1 MSAQM
6 RDDARAELIDLLL
19 GDLEPAEDEALRAR
33 VRNEPALQRE
43 LSELEALFGLMRR
56 GEEIEADPAVHESIM
71 HEARRITRPSL
82 LKRLAALPALFRF
95 RFRHSLVFR
104 VAAVSLGVHL
114 IAVAVLW
121 QIDLGGANAPEN
133 GIKLAF
139 HPDEEVPEYRP
150 DREFVF
156 RLGRARVSRSLRLKQ
171 FGTEGQRAD
180 IRTGIRAL
188 MSRQQQDG
196 SFRSLDDTGSSLDDT
211 GSSLDDTGSSLD
223 DTGLAALVMLSQGAN
238 SSDTTDRGAALR
250 KTMGAI
256 RRAVDEGLS
265 DGFALS
271 ALIEDWALSYEQL
284 TEEQRVTYVRAILTL
299 LPQVSGAGAGESL
312 VLADMAGFP
321 VSEIQLRSLA
331 PDGAGLMIKGDVR
344 VAMQA
349 RADRVNA
356 SAVIARFQEEGSQ
369 ALHVARSDVKAWLSP
384 LFADAKANA
393 RAGDAAALLTLQAPY
408 RL

>member
-1 MSAQM
+1 MSAEM
-6 RDDARAELIDLLL
+6 RDDSRAELIDLLL

-33 VRNEPALQRE
+33 VRSEPALQRE
-43 LSELEALFGLMRR
+43 LGELEALFGLMRR

-71 HEARRITRPSL
+71 REARRMTAPSL
-82 LKRLAALPALFRF
+82 FERLAALPDLFRF
-95 RFRHSLVFR
+95 RFRRSLAFR

-121 QIDLGGANAPEN
+121 QFDIGGASAPEH
-133 GIKLAF
+133 GLKLAF

-171 FGTEGQRAD
+171 FGAEGQRDD

-196 SFRSLDDTGSSLDDT
+196 SFSSLDDT
-211 GSSLDDTGSSLD
+211 GASLDDTGASLD
-223 DTGLAALVMLSQGAN
+223 DTGRAALVMLAQGAN

-256 RRAVDEGLS
+256 RRAVDAGS
-265 DGFALS
+265 NDGFALS
-271 ALIEDWALSYEQL
+271 ALIEDWALSYENL

-331 PDGAGLMIKGDVR
+331 PNGAGLMIKGDVR

-356 SAVIARFQEEGSQ
+356 SAVIARFQEEGGQ
-369 ALHVARSDVKAWLSP
+369 VLHVARSDVKAWLSP

-393 RAGDAAALLTLQAPY
+393 RAGDATALLTLQAPY

>member
-1 MSAQM
+1 M
-6 RDDARAELIDLLL
+6 RDDSRAELIDLLL
-19 GDLEPAEDEALRAR
+19 GDLEPADDEALRAR

-43 LSELEALFGLMRR
+43 LSELESLFGLMRR
-56 GEEIEADPAVHESIM
+56 GEEIDVEPRVHTAIMREAK
-71 HEARRITRPSL
+71 RITRPSL
-82 LKRLAALPALFRF
+82 LERLAALPALFRF

-121 QIDLGGANAPEN
+121 QIDLGGANAPEH
-133 GIKLAF
+133 GLKLAF

-171 FGTEGQRAD
+171 FGAEGQRDD

-188 MSRQQQDG
+188 MTRQQQDG
-196 SFRSLDDTGSSLDDT
+196 SFSSLDDTSASLRDTGSSLDDT
-211 GSSLDDTGSSLD
+211 GR
-223 DTGLAALVMLSQGAN
+223 AALVMLAQGAN

-356 SAVIARFQEEGSQ
+356 SAVIARFQEEGGSHAST
-369 ALHVARSDVKAWLSP
+369 ALHVTRSDVKAWLSP